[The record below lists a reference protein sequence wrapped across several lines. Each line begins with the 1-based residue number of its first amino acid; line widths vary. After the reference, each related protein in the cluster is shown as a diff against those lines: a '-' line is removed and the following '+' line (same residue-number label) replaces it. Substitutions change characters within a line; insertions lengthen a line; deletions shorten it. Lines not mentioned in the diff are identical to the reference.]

1 MTKFYS
7 LLMILVLLVSCK
19 NESFIDFENQQNGT
33 QQTNYNFGNS
43 AQRNFHG
50 LVLSTN
56 GSPVS
61 GANNYDWELYSTNK
75 RTRYFCN

>member
-33 QQTNYNFGNS
+33 Q
-43 AQRNFHG
+43 
-50 LVLSTN
+50 
-56 GSPVS
+56 
-61 GANNYDWELYSTNK
+61 
-75 RTRYFCN
+75 